1 MDWTFI
7 QFEIAVYF
15 LFGEALT
22 LLLQVLLDG
31 NQVAILLITFT
42 FWELIGLYLV
52 LWVYFN
58 RKVTLFLNGY
68 LNY

>member
-15 LFGEALT
+15 LFGEAWT
-22 LLLQVLLDG
+22 LLLQVLLGG

-42 FWELIGLYLV
+42 FWELTGFYLI
-52 LWVYFN
+52 LWAYLN
-58 RKVTLFLNGY
+58 RKVTSVLNGY
-68 LNY
+68 MNY